1 MNSPIRPVTVADAA
15 AICEIYNHYVTT
27 TGISF
32 ELEPVSVEQMTQR
45 ITDIASRYAWL
56 VYEEQGRV
64 LGYAYASQW
73 KPRLAYRY
81 SVESSVYLAADSGG
95 KGVGAQLYGALFAQL
110 KQREVHVI
118 MAGIA
123 LPNAASIG
131 LHEKMGFVK
140 VGHFR
145 EVGNKFDQWLDVGY
159 WQLIL

>member
-1 MNSPIRPVTVADAA
+1 MNSPIRPVTAADAA

-45 ITDIASRYAWL
+45 INDIASRYVWL

-73 KPRLAYRY
+73 KPRLAYRH

-95 KGVGAQLYGALFAQL
+95 KGVGALLYGALFAQL

-140 VGHFR
+140 VGHFK

>member
-1 MNSPIRPVTVADAA
+1 MSSPIRPVTAADAA

-45 ITDIASRYAWL
+45 INDIASRYVWL

-73 KPRLAYRY
+73 KPRLAYRH

-95 KGVGAQLYGALFAQL
+95 KGVGAHLYGALFAQL

-140 VGHFR
+140 VGHFK
-145 EVGNKFDQWLDVGY
+145 EVGNKFGQWLDVGY